1 MMFRNYD
8 GRTYSVFFED
18 ADETMVCTGTKE
30 DDNADVAT
38 PVPSTNA
45 VRNEN
50 PYDEI
55 PLFKPVECNGYADED
70 GELHITA
77 VKGEPEFRTDG
88 TKEMY
93 VSPSKQ
99 DTFGQLS
106 IRLELWDHLER
117 KVQKFR
123 LRIHG
128 ENLSIRD
135 FLSSRT
141 QQRLDQMDR

>member
-1 MMFRNYD
+1 MMKFHCLNRL
-8 GRTYSVFFED
+8 SVTVMQMKMESFILRQS
-18 ADETMVCTGTKE
+18 KE
-30 DDNADVAT
+30 NQSSGQT
-38 PVPSTNA
+38 
-45 VRNEN
+45 EQ
-50 PYDEI
+50 
-55 PLFKPVECNGYADED
+55 
-70 GELHITA
+70 
-77 VKGEPEFRTDG
+77 
-88 TKEMY
+88 KEMY

-123 LRIHG
+123 LRIRG
-128 ENLSIRD
+128 ENLSILD

>member
-1 MMFRNYD
+1 MEKEAAIVQLYTDDGLAAYPVVNEHAIRDDCYSMMFLNYD

-45 VRNEN
+45 ARNEN

-55 PLFKPVECNGYADED
+55 PLFRPVECNGYADED

-77 VKGEPEFRTDG
+77 VKGEP
-88 TKEMY
+88 
-93 VSPSKQ
+93 
-99 DTFGQLS
+99 
-106 IRLELWDHLER
+106 
-117 KVQKFR
+117 
-123 LRIHG
+123 
-128 ENLSIRD
+128 D
-135 FLSSRT
+135 FLT
-141 QQRLDQMDR
+141 D

>member
-55 PLFKPVECNGYADED
+55 SLFKPVECNGYADED

-88 TKEMY
+88 TKGDVCIALKTGY
-93 VSPSKQ
+93 IR
-99 DTFGQLS
+99 QLS
-106 IRLELWDHLER
+106 IRLELGTTWKER
-117 KVQKFR
+117 YKNFGYGFVE
-123 LRIHG
+123 RI
-128 ENLSIRD
+128 
-135 FLSSRT
+135 
-141 QQRLDQMDR
+141 